1 MPVPASVDKV
11 FASKDATPVELMLER
26 VVTAPVAAFLLI
38 DVNPPSE
45 RTGPVKVVLAMS
57 FSCLGFVKFAYG

>member
-1 MPVPASVDKV
+1 VPPVIPVPASVDKV
-11 FASKDATPVELMLER
+11 LASKDATPVELILER
-26 VVTAPVAAFLLI
+26 VVIAPVEAFLLI

-57 FSCLGFVKFAYG
+57 FSCLG